1 MRILLVEDD
10 ADLGYGIQLGLHKQ
24 GHTVELVENGY
35 SADHILLTQ
44 RYDLVILD
52 IGLPRMSGLEVLKA
66 LRLRQVETP
75 VLLLTARDSITDR
88 VDGLDAGAD
97 DYLVKP
103 FSMEE
108 FSARVRALLRRGS
121 GASAL
126 LSCGQLQVDTRNRSV
141 HIGDELLKITPRDYM
156 LLEVLLRHPGRLV
169 PKDDLIQRFSS
180 WDNEL
185 GGNAIEVSI
194 FRLRKKLEPYGI
206 AIQTVRGAGYLIT
219 ECSHDAPL
227 H

>member
-24 GHTVELVENGY
+24 GHTVDLVEDGL
-35 SADHILLTQ
+35 SANHWLLTQ
-44 RYDLVILD
+44 LYDVVILD
-52 IGLPRMSGLEVLKA
+52 IGLPRMSGLEVLKT
-66 LRLRQVETP
+66 LRLRKSDIP

-88 VDGLDAGAD
+88 VEGLDAGAD

-108 FSARVRALLRRGS
+108 FSARVRALLRRGT
-121 GASAL
+121 GTSAIL
-126 LSCGQLQVDTRNRSV
+126 TCGKLQVDTRNHSV
-141 HIGDELLKITPRDYM
+141 SVEDELIKITPRDYV
-156 LLEVLLRHPGRLV
+156 LLEVLLLHPGQLV

-219 ECSHDAPL
+219 EVQP
-227 H
+227 